1 MKPNIL
7 VHRYAKAFLDL
18 AIQNDIVDK
27 VLHDLLLLK
36 NTLNSHKELDILI
49 HQPFVSKV
57 HKSNIMSRIFKDKVE
72 EKTLDLVNLLIEK
85 NHDDIIADIYDEY
98 YKIYLDYKKIA
109 VVTVTSAVALDE
121 QTTNRIVNVLKH
133 KIVKKDSI
141 QIKNVIDKNIIGG
154 FKVGYM
160 DYEYDASVLSTLKR
174 LHSVFDENLFVKGF

>member
-7 VHRYAKAFLDL
+7 VNRYAKAFLEL
-18 AIQNDIVDK
+18 AIQNDIVDT

-36 NTLNSHKELDILI
+36 NTLNAHKELDILI
-49 HQPFVSKV
+49 HQPFVSKI
-57 HKSNIMSRIFKDKVE
+57 HKSNIMNRIFKDKVE

-85 NHDDIIADIYDEY
+85 NRDEIIADIYDEY

-141 QIKNVIDKNIIGG
+141 QIRNVIDKNIIGG

-160 DYEYDASVLSTLKR
+160 DYEYDASVLSTLRR